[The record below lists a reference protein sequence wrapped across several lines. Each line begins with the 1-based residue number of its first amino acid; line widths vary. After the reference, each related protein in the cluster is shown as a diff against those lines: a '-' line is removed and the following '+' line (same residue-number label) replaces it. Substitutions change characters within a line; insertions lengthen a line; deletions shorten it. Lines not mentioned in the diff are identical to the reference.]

1 VVVTCSPVE
10 VAETCATPLS
20 LSVMDAYIASAG
32 PPATAING
40 AWNKRSG
47 PGGSARRLHH
57 CGGDTGSTRAVKAY
71 LSLGMVPP
79 LSGHSTSANDNT
91 EALAVAA

>member
-1 VVVTCSPVE
+1 MRSMSIWSSIIEGWFGALPISFR
-10 VAETCATPLS
+10 PP
-20 LSVMDAYIASAG
+20 YIA
-32 PPATAING
+32 PASSLAMAING

-57 CGGDTGSTRAVKAY
+57 CGGDTGSTRVVKTC
-71 LSLGMVPP
+71 LLLGMVPP
-79 LSGHSTSANDNT
+79 SSGHSTSANDN